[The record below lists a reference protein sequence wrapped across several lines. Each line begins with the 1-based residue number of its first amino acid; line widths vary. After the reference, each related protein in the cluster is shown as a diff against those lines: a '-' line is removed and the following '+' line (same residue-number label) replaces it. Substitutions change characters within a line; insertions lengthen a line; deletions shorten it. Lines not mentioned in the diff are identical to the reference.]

1 MGHEIINDPAT
12 IKEREESK
20 DGFATVDIPLLK
32 TLRVLKVEKGQ
43 LQVNKKLAPTIK
55 DIQDFLQWTTGNRK
69 PPLPPIARRIL
80 CLKRAIIK
88 NSVSYVQ
95 TGNLQRTGENK
106 QLEEIDALLRADGV
120 KNLDTVDK
128 CSTENTTFVGGVP
141 ANTAPIVEATPMAA
155 PACGTTINCDNA
167 AVVALLQD
175 VKTAVDELKDK
186 EPNPVDN
193 SEEFTKVIGMKNQ
206 YINKLLDILKDNKI
220 NAPPAPNANGVLAN
234 ETNTNGTAN
243 EPKENGTAAN
253 ENKTNGAANELK
265 NNGAA
270 DENKT
275 NGATNEKQE
284 NGAANEKKENGAAN
298 EKKTNGAA
306 NELKNNGAGNE
317 KKTNGAANEKKEN
330 GAANEK
336 QENGAANEKQENGT
350 ANEKKENGAANELK
364 NNGAANEKK
373 ENGASNEKTENG
385 TSNEKKTNG
394 VANEKKEEITVNKT
408 ETPTPKRLVL
418 KNNNTYEPT
427 LPSYKFDPNN
437 NGRTNISLPE
447 SVRRKTKK
455 NKKANSVPTRRERIV
470 LNNNSTFEQKNPSYN
485 FSSTNSPR
493 SSMDPVSVRRSPG
506 YVAESEQDEPY
517 RTPGFEAV
525 TNNRP
530 LPPAPVESNADNNAS
545 IYTSRTEVSNNTARS
560 AFRPEPV
567 KKTKK
572 NKANKQKSKR
582 STRKA

>member
-12 IKEREESK
+12 IQERQDSK

-32 TLRVLKVEKGQ
+32 TLRVLKTEKGQ
-43 LQVNKKLAPTIK
+43 LQVNKKLAPTTK

-88 NSVSYVQ
+88 NSVSYAQ

-120 KNLDTVDK
+120 KNLDTVEK
-128 CSTENTTFVGGVP
+128 CSSENNTFVGGVP
-141 ANTAPIVEATPMAA
+141 VNTAPIVEATPMAA

-186 EPNPVDN
+186 EPSPADN
-193 SEEFTKVIGMKNQ
+193 SEELTKVISMKNQ

-220 NAPPAPNANGVLAN
+220 NAPPAPNADGVLAN
-234 ETNTNGTAN
+234 EIKENGPAANETNGAAGNEKKTNGATAN
-243 EPKENGTAAN
+243 ETNGAAGNEKKTNGVANAAAN
-253 ENKTNGAANELK
+253 ENKTNGAAGNEK
-265 NNGAA
+265 KENGAA
-270 DENKT
+270 GNEKKENGAAGNDKKTNGVANATTNENKT
-275 NGATNEKQE
+275 NGTNEKKE

-298 EKKTNGAA
+298 EKKENGAA
-306 NELKNNGAGNE
+306 NETKE
-317 KKTNGAANEKKEN
+317 NGAANEKKEN
-330 GAANEK
+330 GAAN
-336 QENGAANEKQENGT
+336 AT
-350 ANEKKENGAANELK
+350 SNEKKENTVA
-364 NNGAANEKK
+364 
-373 ENGASNEKTENG
+373 
-385 TSNEKKTNG
+385 TSNEKKTDT
-394 VANEKKEEITVNKT
+394 I
-408 ETPTPKRLVL
+408 KRLVL
-418 KNNNTYEPT
+418 KNNNTYEPA

-437 NGRTNISLPE
+437 NRRNNISPPT
-447 SVRRKTKK
+447 STRRKTKK
-455 NKKANSVPTRRERIV
+455 NKKSNNPPTRRERIV
-470 LNNNSTFEQKNPSYN
+470 LSNNNTFEHKNPSYN

-493 SSMDPVSVRRSPG
+493 SSMNPESVRRSP
-506 YVAESEQDEPY
+506 VPNERPLPTAPESNE
-517 RTPGFEAV
+517 
-525 TNNRP
+525 RP

-567 KKTKK
+567 QKTKK
-572 NKANKQKSKR
+572 NKGNKQKSKR

>member
-1 MGHEIINDPAT
+1 MPRFMGHEIINDPAT
-12 IKEREESK
+12 IQERQDSK

-32 TLRVLKVEKGQ
+32 TLRVLKTEKGQ
-43 LQVNKKLAPTIK
+43 LQVNKKLAPTTK

-88 NSVSYVQ
+88 NSVSYAQ

-120 KNLDTVDK
+120 KNLDTVEK
-128 CSTENTTFVGGVP
+128 CSSENNTFVGGVP
-141 ANTAPIVEATPMAA
+141 VNTAPIVEATPMAA

-186 EPNPVDN
+186 EPSPADN
-193 SEEFTKVIGMKNQ
+193 SEELTKVISMKNQ

-220 NAPPAPNANGVLAN
+220 NAPPAPNADGVLAN
-234 ETNTNGTAN
+234 EIKENGPAANETNGAAGNEKKTNGATAN
-243 EPKENGTAAN
+243 ETNGAAGNEKKTNGVANAAAN
-253 ENKTNGAANELK
+253 ENKTNGAAGNEK
-265 NNGAA
+265 KENGAA
-270 DENKT
+270 GNEKKENGAAGNDKKTNGVANATTNENKT
-275 NGATNEKQE
+275 NGTNEKKE

-298 EKKTNGAA
+298 EKKENGAA
-306 NELKNNGAGNE
+306 NETKE
-317 KKTNGAANEKKEN
+317 NGAANEKKEN
-330 GAANEK
+330 GAAN
-336 QENGAANEKQENGT
+336 AT
-350 ANEKKENGAANELK
+350 SNEKKENTVA
-364 NNGAANEKK
+364 
-373 ENGASNEKTENG
+373 
-385 TSNEKKTNG
+385 TSNEKKTDT
-394 VANEKKEEITVNKT
+394 I
-408 ETPTPKRLVL
+408 KRLVL
-418 KNNNTYEPT
+418 KNNNTYEPA

-437 NGRTNISLPE
+437 NRRNNISPPT
-447 SVRRKTKK
+447 STRRKTKK
-455 NKKANSVPTRRERIV
+455 NKKSNNPPTRRERIV
-470 LNNNSTFEQKNPSYN
+470 LSNNNTFEHKNPSYN

-493 SSMDPVSVRRSPG
+493 SSMNPESVRRSP
-506 YVAESEQDEPY
+506 VPNERPLPTAPESNE
-517 RTPGFEAV
+517 
-525 TNNRP
+525 RP

-567 KKTKK
+567 QKTKK
-572 NKANKQKSKR
+572 NKGNKQKSKR